1 MDNMRLGQSPI
12 GQLVP
17 IQGDDARHGK
27 YACFAYLPWSLPAD
41 VEQLTSNTWSNV
53 VRASE
58 SLARLDQ
65 CSKSLPD
72 PGLLIYPSL
81 FREALD
87 SSALEGTH
95 GNLTEV
101 LEARF
106 TTVDEQSPET
116 MEILAFIDAA
126 KTAFAAIR
134 HRQLSVGLLN
144 DTQMEMFKNSK
155 IRPRDLG
162 AIRSH
167 QVSIGVESVSIEH
180 RRFVPPPGDDRL
192 VAGMESL
199 IEWINAPSDLTPVL
213 RAAMAHYQFEVLH
226 PFGDGN
232 GRVGRLLIILQLMS
246 YGTIGDAI
254 VTLSPWF
261 YKNRDRYEH
270 ELLELSISGDWDSWV
285 QFFCEAI
292 IEQCGR
298 LVNSAERL
306 AAWVTETKDAISRR
320 KWSGVINEVVTNLA
334 EWPKITVPWI
344 AKKYSINYASA
355 KYIVEHL
362 VEVGAIVEVTGRK
375 YAKVYAAPKVMEV
388 VDET

>member
-1 MDNMRLGQSPI
+1 MDNERLGQSPI
-12 GQLVP
+12 GQIIP
-17 IQGDDARHGK
+17 IQGEDARHGK
-27 YACFAYLPWSLPAD
+27 YACFAYLPNALPPD
-41 VEQLTSNTWSNV
+41 LEQLTTNTWANI

-65 CSKSLPD
+65 CSKNLPD

-101 LEARF
+101 LESRF
-106 TTVDEQSPET
+106 TSVDEQSPET
-116 MEILAFIDAA
+116 MEIVAFIDAA

-144 DTQMEMFKNSK
+144 DTQMEMFKSSK
-155 IRPRDLG
+155 KQPQDVG
-162 AIRSH
+162 AVRSH
-167 QVSIGVESVSIEH
+167 QVSIGNESDSIED
-180 RRFVPPPGDDRL
+180 RRFVPPPGGDQLR
-192 VAGMESL
+192 AGMESL
-199 IEWINAPSDLTPVL
+199 IEWINAPSDLAPVL
-213 RAAMAHYQFEVLH
+213 RAAMAHYQFETLH

-232 GRVGRLLIILQLMS
+232 GRVGRLLIILQLMT
-246 YGTIGDAI
+246 YGTIGDAT

-261 YKNRDRYEH
+261 YKNRDRYEN
-270 ELLELSISGDWDSWV
+270 ELLELSATGDWDSWI

-298 LVNSAERL
+298 LITSAERL
-306 AAWVTETKDAISRR
+306 AVWVTETKDTISRR
-320 KWSGVINEVVTNLA
+320 KWSGVINDVITNLA
-334 EWPKITVPWI
+334 EWPKVTVPWI

-362 VEVGAIVEVTGRK
+362 IEVGAIEEVTGRS
-375 YAKVYAAPKVMEV
+375 YGKVYAASKVIEI
-388 VDET
+388 VDEV